1 MREIA
6 RQFQGFD
13 LQSKEG
19 DGNSKKELLVLPTP
33 LNRHAEN
40 PALGDVTAKPRFA
53 LISEVATRGGIF
65 RLASDMP
72 FRYG

>member
-1 MREIA
+1 MREIIA

-19 DGNSKKELLVLPTP
+19 DGNSKKELPVLPTP

-40 PALGDVTAKPRFA
+40 PALGGCHREAPIRAD
-53 LISEVATRGGIF
+53 LRGRNARRHF
-65 RLASDMP
+65 P
-72 FRYG
+72 PCQ